1 MSLVIVKGVEID
13 NKKDSVNNVI
23 LIVNQSDL
31 KKIKGN
37 ETELKIAFKEEA
49 AITINDVEILCI
61 SDNEKVTNLLGND
74 NKSNSEV
81 I

>member
-1 MSLVIVKGVEID
+1 MSLIIVKGMEID
-13 NKKDSVNNVI
+13 SKKDAVTNVI

-31 KKIKGN
+31 KRIKGN
-37 ETELKIAFKEEA
+37 ETELKISLKEEPTL
-49 AITINDVEILCI
+49 TINNVEILCI
-61 SDNEKVTNLLGND
+61 SDNEKITSLISND